1 MDFLLSCDPTTEC
14 DEYECGTGVCGGDCM
29 NTCAPNEVYSGNS
42 CVCDVA
48 NECNGLQCGTGF
60 CGGDCNVVSDF
71 VEIYVLIHVVLMK
84 YALKI
89 FVCDVAIECNGLE
102 CGTGFCGGDYP
113 NSCSSFE
120 KCDINMCVCDLA
132 NECNGLEC
140 GVGVCGNL
148 CSHTVL
154 RMKFALEILAFVM
167 LRMNVMDCNVELD
180 FVEIYVLIQIGI
192 CGNPCMHTLFENC
205 AQCDAS
211 ECIAC
216 FGGYYLKDGECF
228 ASIERCHQC

>member
-1 MDFLLSCDPTTEC
+1 MGRWKYIRFLYYSVYKSCIRKSFGFFAFLDPTT
-14 DEYECGTGVCGGDCM
+14 
-29 NTCAPNEVYSGNS
+29 GNS
-42 CVCDVA
+42 CVYDVE

-102 CGTGFCGGDYP
+102 CGTGFCGGDCP

-148 CSHTVL
+148 CSHTCAPNEVCSGNSC
-154 RMKFALEILAFVM
+154 FCDVANE
-167 LRMNVMDCNVELD
+167 CNGLQCGAG
-180 FVEIYVLIQIGI
+180 F
-192 CGNPCMHTLFENC
+192 CGNLCLDTNWYLWKSLH
-205 AQCDAS
+205 A
-211 ECIAC
+211 
-216 FGGYYLKDGECF
+216 YYV
-228 ASIERCHQC
+228 